1 MTLASTPVGAA
12 VLPGQGSMPLA
23 ATPIPPDGFKSP
35 GVEDFFYDPVTWG
48 PFGALAETPLAINRI
63 VLMTFLMT
71 GLLCLFF
78 GLAFRKPQVVPRG
91 LQNVAETGTEF
102 VRVQIAEE
110 VIGKEAAHRFAPYLT
125 ALFFFI
131 LALNITAILPVMNL
145 PVNGVI
151 ALPLIYAFITWVI
164 YNYQGIKSQ
173 GAGHYFKNSLFPPGI
188 PKPIYLLVTPIEL
201 ISTFILRP
209 LTLTIRLLA
218 NMLAGHLI
226 LALFFYA
233 TTYLL
238 LGYQDGR
245 AYTAIFGL
253 GALGAGIA
261 FTFFEAL
268 VAVLQAYI
276 FTLLT
281 AVYLAGSLEPEH

>member
-1 MTLASTPVGAA
+1 MTLGGPLLSA
-12 VLPGQGSMPLA
+12 QPLA
-23 ATPIPPDGFKSP
+23 ATPIPPDGFVAP
-35 GVEDFFYDPVTWG
+35 GIEEFFYDPFTWG
-48 PFGALAETPLAINRI
+48 PLGLLAGTPLAVNRI
-63 VLMTFLMT
+63 VLMMLLMT
-71 GLLCLFF
+71 GLLCLLF
-78 GLAFRKPQVVPRG
+78 GMAFRRPQVVPRG
-91 LQNVAETGTEF
+91 LQNLMETGTEF

-110 VIGKEAAHRFAPYLT
+110 VIGKEAAKRFAPYLT

-131 LALNITAILPVMNL
+131 FALNITSILPFMNL

-151 ALPLIYAFITWVI
+151 ALPLIYAVITWLI
-164 YNYQGIKSQ
+164 YNYQGIKTQ
-173 GAGHYFKNSLFPPGI
+173 GFGHYLKNSLFPPGI
-188 PKPIYLLVTPIEL
+188 PWPIYILVTPIEFV
-201 ISTFILRP
+201 STFILRP

-226 LALFFYA
+226 LALFFTA

-281 AVYLAGSLEPEH
+281 AVYLAGSLEPDH

>member
-35 GVEDFFYDPVTWG
+35 GVEDFFYDPITWG
-48 PFGALAETPLAINRI
+48 PFGAIAETPLAVNRI
-63 VLMTFLMT
+63 VLMTLLMT

-78 GLAFRKPQVVPRG
+78 GMAFRKPQVVPRG
-91 LQNVAETGTEF
+91 MQNVAETGTEF

-131 LALNITAILPVMNL
+131 LALNVTAILPVMNL

-151 ALPLIYAFITWVI
+151 ALPFIYAFVTWVL
-164 YNYQGIKSQ
+164 YNYQGMKSQ
-173 GAGHYFKNSLFPPGI
+173 GVGHYFKNSLFPPGI

-209 LTLTIRLLA
+209 LTLMIRLLA

>member
-1 MTLASTPVGAA
+1 MTLAGPLLGA
-12 VLPGQGSMPLA
+12 PPLA
-23 ATPIPPDGFKSP
+23 ATPIPPDGFVAP
-35 GVEDFFYDPVTWG
+35 GIEEFFYDPFTWG
-48 PFGALAETPLAINRI
+48 PLGLLADTPFAVNRI
-63 VLMTFLMT
+63 VLMMLLMT
-71 GLLCLFF
+71 GLLCLVF
-78 GLAFRKPQVVPRG
+78 GLAFRRPQVVPRG
-91 LQNVAETGTEF
+91 LQNVMETGTEF

-110 VIGKEAAHRFAPYLT
+110 VIGKEHARRFAPYLT

-131 LALNITAILPVMNL
+131 FALNITSILPFLNL

-151 ALPLIYAFITWVI
+151 ALPLIYAVITWLI

-173 GAGHYFKNSLFPPGI
+173 GFGHYLKNSLFPPGI
-188 PKPIYLLVTPIEL
+188 PWPIYILVTPIEFV
-201 ISTFILRP
+201 STFILRP

-226 LALFFYA
+226 LALFFTA

>member
-1 MTLASTPVGAA
+1 MTLASTPVTGA
-12 VLPGQGSMPLA
+12 VDMPLA
-23 ATPIPPDGFKSP
+23 ATPIPPDGFTAP
-35 GVEDFFYDPVTWG
+35 GIEEFFYDPFTWG
-48 PFGALAETPLAINRI
+48 PFGALAETPFAVNRI
-63 VLMTFLMT
+63 VLMMLLMT
-71 GLLCLFF
+71 GLLCLVF

-91 LQNVAETGTEF
+91 LQNVMETGTEF

-110 VIGKEAAHRFAPYLT
+110 VIGKEAAKRFAPYLT

-131 LALNITAILPVMNL
+131 FALNVTSILPFMNL
-145 PVNGVI
+145 PVNGVV
-151 ALPLIYAFITWVI
+151 ALPLIYAVITWLI
-164 YNYQGIKSQ
+164 YNYQGIKAQ
-173 GAGHYFKNSLFPPGI
+173 GFGHYLKNSLFPPGI
-188 PKPIYLLVTPIEL
+188 PWPIYILVTPIEFV
-201 ISTFILRP
+201 STFLLRP

-226 LALFFYA
+226 LALFFTA

-268 VAVLQAYI
+268 IAVLQAYI

>member
-1 MTLASTPVGAA
+1 MTLAGPLLSPPA
-12 VLPGQGSMPLA
+12 LA
-23 ATPIPPDGFKSP
+23 ATPIPPDPFVAP
-35 GVEDFFYDPVTWG
+35 GVEDFFYDPFTWG
-48 PFGALAETPLAINRI
+48 PLGALADTPFAVNRI
-63 VLMTFLMT
+63 VLMMLLMT
-71 GLLCLFF
+71 GILCLVF

-91 LQNVAETGTEF
+91 LQNVMETGTEF

-110 VIGKEAAHRFAPYLT
+110 VLGKEHAKRFAPYLT
-125 ALFFFI
+125 VLFFFI
-131 LALNITAILPVMNL
+131 FALNVTAILPFMNL

-151 ALPLIYAFITWVI
+151 ALPLIYAGITWLI
-164 YNYQGIKSQ
+164 YNYQGIKAQ
-173 GAGHYFKNSLFPPGI
+173 GFGGYLRNSLFPPGI
-188 PKPIYLLVTPIEL
+188 PWPVYILVTPIEL
-201 ISTFILRP
+201 VSTFILRP

-226 LALFFYA
+226 LAMFFYA

-268 VAVLQAYI
+268 VIVLQAYI